1 MGRNRVINGNYN
13 RFLFCVLLKEE
24 EVDLGWNIVPVFLK
38 DNINYGSF
46 SLPLIVP
53 TQPMTAPIKDPKKAK
68 TLETV
73 VNLDFQEWKEII

>member
-53 TQPMTAPIKDPKKAK
+53 T
-68 TLETV
+68 
-73 VNLDFQEWKEII
+73 